1 MKKTIPFLLAIA
13 FGVGMIGCSGEE
25 PVEKAP
31 PVSSNDK
38 NNFEVT
44 TDKGMGAT
52 EDGGKGKSASQEGA
66 G

>member
-1 MKKTIPFLLAIA
+1 
-13 FGVGMIGCSGEE
+13 MIGCSGEE